1 MKPDDPEQLTTRRGG
16 VTGTRVGASLGAEIS
31 AVDLTEPL
39 SDEAFEA
46 IEAALVEHEVT
57 VARF

>member
-1 MKPDDPEQLTTRRGG
+1 MKPVHPEQLTTHRGG
-16 VTGTRVGASLGAEIS
+16 VTGTRVGVSLGAEIS
-31 AVDLTEPL
+31 AVLTEPL
-39 SDEAFEA
+39 SDEA